1 MFSASNRG
9 SSLAWIR
16 CLPHN
21 SACAVKTACAYWEL
35 SMGKSPLDRA
45 DWKEIRET
53 LPPAQKDPSFWGM
66 TATQFL
72 GAFND
77 NLYKQLVLF
86 VCTDL
91 YLQSTGGGSGDG
103 YQAIAFAVFSL
114 PFVLFSGIAGYL
126 SDLYPKR
133 NVVIACKVAEIV
145 VVLAGASA
153 FFFHT
158 RVGLFVVLFMMGT
171 HSAFFGPSKFGILPE
186 AFRSKDLP
194 YVNGV
199 FIMTT
204 FLAIILG
211 TVLAGELK
219 SISQPLQVTEG
230 AAPLPGARNFVI
242 PLWVASLACVGTA
255 VLGTMTALMVRKT
268 PAANPDLRFRWS
280 AFGIDGVTW
289 RLIRRDRVIFNV
301 LMITSVFWMV
311 GGAIQQAV
319 NAFSKYQLA
328 ISDRRAGIMLS
339 FVAIGITIGCLVAGR
354 LSKGRI
360 RFGIYKA
367 GNVGIILSLVALWAL
382 GTWGPNYQKRLPEPA
397 AATIVAVAATE
408 SETLPVAAPETK
420 TGEKKATESST
431 PAVDPD
437 RPVDAF
443 EWSCRLLLLVVGIS
457 AGLFT
462 VPLQTFLQIRPPDE
476 EKGRVIAAMNLINW
490 IGILLSAALYFLVSF
505 VIDQLNWPQSIH
517 FVMCAGVLALL
528 FLYRV
533 AYTEPPTEMKTA

>member
-1 MFSASNRG
+1 
-9 SSLAWIR
+9 
-16 CLPHN
+16 
-21 SACAVKTACAYWEL
+21 
-35 SMGKSPLDRA
+35 MGKSPLDRA
-45 DWKEIRET
+45 DWKEQREA

-114 PFVLFSGIAGYL
+114 PFVMFSGIAGYF

-133 NVVIACKVAEIV
+133 NIVIACKVAEIL
-145 VVLAGASA
+145 VVLAGATA
-153 FFFHT
+153 FYFHT

-219 SISQPLQVTEG
+219 SISQPLQVVEG
-230 AAPLPGARNFVI
+230 VAAPPTARNFVI

-255 VLGTMTALMVRKT
+255 VLGTATAFLVRKT

-289 RLIRRDRVIFNV
+289 RLIRRDRIIFNV

-311 GGAIQQAV
+311 GGALQQAV
-319 NAFSKYQLA
+319 NAFSKYQLGV
-328 ISDRRAGIMLS
+328 SDRRAGYMLS
-339 FVAIGITIGCLVAGR
+339 GVAIGIAVGCAIAGR

-360 RFGIYKA
+360 RFGIYKV
-367 GNVGIILSLVALWAL
+367 GNVGIIVSLVALWTL
-382 GTWGPNYQKRLPEPA
+382 GTWGGPNFQRFLTQSA
-397 AATIVAVAATE
+397 AMIMKQTGHEEVT
-408 SETLPVAAPETK
+408 APEIAETPK
-420 TGEKKATESST
+420 SAEATGEDKTAKE
-431 PAVDPD
+431 PKIDPD

-443 EWSCRLLLLVVGIS
+443 EWTARILLLVTGIS

-462 VPLQTFLQIRPPDE
+462 VPLQTFLQVRPPDE

-505 VIDQLNWPQSIH
+505 VIDQLEWPQSTH
-517 FVMCAGVLALL
+517 FIVCAGVLALL

-533 AYTEPPTEMKTA
+533 DYSEPPTEAQPA